1 MKFKNSNGE
10 WQTIKV
16 KNYGIEQTPIGS
28 MIYYPSQNI
37 PAGYLVCDGR
47 EVLIADYP
55 LLFNVIGYIG
65 GDNVATGY
73 FRLPDMQGIVPA
85 GYCAEIDNSSPLSGD
100 FGETVGDSTHTLTI
114 DEMPSHQ
121 HELSLTDYG
130 TDHCS
135 AVKWETTTTGGKF
148 KYSYDMLQ
156 PTGGNQPHPIV
167 QPTKLYHWL
176 IKAKNVLTLGGQT
189 EDFEV
194 DGHLS
199 AKTLGIKHLPEIADC
214 NDTNLETGFYY
225 CTGNTNN
232 TPHNSAWFLEVKRKE
247 FDDGDLV
254 ITQTAYR
261 YRDNEMWIR
270 HYNSLEPAGWKE
282 WSPLVVGQNT
292 SDGQKGCIKF
302 ANGTM
307 LCYGR
312 TYITVTIGGTW
323 GNIYSSGGFNPGIS
337 FPEKFKH
344 VISCNAQYIY
354 HSYTAWIGDL
364 GYTESGISNIQFFR
378 ATAAP
383 SATYC
388 LAWQAFGTWK

>member
-1 MKFKNSNGE
+1 MKYKDKNNE
-10 WQTIKV
+10 WKDIRI

-28 MIYYPSQNI
+28 MIYYPSQTI
-37 PAGYLVCDGR
+37 PKGYLVCDGTR
-47 EVLIADYP
+47 YLISDYP
-55 LLFNVIGYIG
+55 ELFKAIGYIG
-65 GDNVATGY
+65 GEDIEEGY
-73 FRLPDMQGIVPA
+73 FKVPDMRGNVPA
-85 GYCAEIDNSSPLSGD
+85 GYYEGLNSSPLAGD
-100 FGETVGDSTHTLTI
+100 FGDTVGDSTHALTV
-114 DEMPSHQ
+114 DEMPSHT
-121 HELSLTDYG
+121 HKIEKVATFGHSSG
-130 TDHCS
+130 VNFG
-135 AVKWETTTTGGKF
+135 ATGDWQGQ
-148 KYSYDMLQ
+148 SSIQ
-156 PTGGNQPHPIV
+156 TVASGGGQPHSIV

-176 IKAKNVLTLGGQT
+176 IKAKNVLILGGQT

-194 DGHLS
+194 NGHLS

-225 CTGNTNN
+225 CTGSTNN

-247 FDDGDLV
+247 FNDGDLV

-270 HYNSLEPAGWKE
+270 HYNSLEPAGWKD

-307 LCYGR
+307 FCYGR
-312 TYITVTIGGTW
+312 TYITVTIGNTW

-364 GYTESGISNIQFFR
+364 AYTESGISNIQFFR
-378 ATAAP
+378 ATSAP

-388 LAWQAFGTWK
+388 LSWQAFGTWK